1 MQETLDTAAGDVP
14 YPQLHH
20 QPVAASSNS
29 PDKPY
34 DVNKVNTCQLCCHQ
48 KPSAMICPCTAAAV
62 EFVQEQQAGKRWVA
76 AGDVKCSLDV
86 WCALCYASRA
96 HTGAREVC
104 EQCNSAVE

>member
-29 PDKPY
+29 PDKQY
-34 DVNKVNTCQLCCHQ
+34 DVNKVDSCQLCCHRT
-48 KPSAMICPCTAAAV
+48 PSTMICACAAAAV
-62 EFVQEQQAGKRWVA
+62 QCLQEQQAGKRWGA
-76 AGDVKCSLDV
+76 AGDVSTSSDI

-104 EQCNSAVE
+104 EQCNSAVG